1 MDIEQIRKL
10 EEKLREVFNCKLDY
24 VKYCDKKIE
33 IKFSSSVD
41 EVKFYDKIMS
51 IKKRK
56 YEKQKY
62 VNYEA
67 VENEIW
73 KRIEEYPE
81 IEISNFGRIRKGDK
95 LILLKEDK
103 NGYQKVNIKNIKGK
117 TKNVGVHR
125 LVALAFIPNPENKKE
140 VDHINTIRN
149 DNRVDN
155 LRWVSPLENILCNEI
170 TLKRL
175 KEKGEIFTFKMI
187 ENAIHK

>member
-1 MDIEQIRKL
+1 MDNEQIIEL
-10 EEKLREVFNCKLDY
+10 EEKLRKVFNCKLDY

-41 EVKFYDKIMS
+41 EGKFYDKIMS

-103 NGYQKVNIKNIKGK
+103 NGYQKVNVKNKKGK

-149 DNRVDN
+149 DNRVVN

-175 KEKGEIFTFKMI
+175 KEKGENFTFKMI